1 MTGGTTRQRDR
12 HGLEGTLLCFGE
24 SPNPFSDALEA
35 AAITRG
41 QITERAIERGPL
53 EEQGTARGYIT
64 ETFGVLAQRCVAPQ
78 PHGLHNGCRDRER
91 FRRQRGR
98 ATSCELGDRA
108 ARQQAGAHDLLA
120 IGRRVTARCRPASSA
135 RTSAN
140 VPPPR
145 ANATSAM

>member
-1 MTGGTTRQRDR
+1 MSGGTTRQRDR
-12 HGLEGTLLCFGE
+12 HGREGTLLCLGK

-41 QITERAIERGPL
+41 QITERAIEYGPL
-53 EEQGTARGYIT
+53 EEQGTACCDLT
-64 ETFGVLAQRCVAPQ
+64 ETFGILTERCFAPQ

-91 FRRQRGR
+91 FRRQRRR

-108 ARQQAGAHDLLA
+108 TRQQARAHDLPA
-120 IGRRVTARCRPASSA
+120 IGRRVSARWRRASSA